1 MTIPA
6 RLAENYATDLAL
18 LAAWRRGDMRAART
32 LYRRHFD
39 AICRFFR
46 NKLSNLEE
54 VADLVGETFLE
65 LLKSRARESWDDERV
80 ESLRH
85 YLYGIAKNVLYRQ
98 LRQRYGLA
106 QRTVVH
112 DAQLDQRSLD
122 ELAPRSL
129 SSIVG
134 GRRELDVL
142 IKALRC
148 LPLQD
153 QILLEAKYF
162 EYFSDAELAKLL
174 DWPLSMVPGRLR
186 GARNRL
192 LAAVEQSRSGGP
204 HFGRDDPGTAM
215 DAWIAE
221 LRALI
226 VRTNPRPLAD
236 DGTDPT

>member
-6 RLAENYATDLAL
+6 CVTDNSPADASL
-18 LAAWRRGDMRAART
+18 LGAWRRGDMRAART

-39 AICRFFR
+39 AVCRFFR

-65 LLKSRARESWDDERV
+65 LLKTRSRDSWDDERV

-85 YLYGIAKNVLYRQ
+85 YLYGIAKNVLYRYF
-98 LRQRYGLA
+98 RQNYALK
-106 QRTVVH
+106 QKVIIH
-112 DAQLDQRSLD
+112 DCEIEQRSLD

-129 SSIVG
+129 SSIIG

-142 IKALRC
+142 IKALRG

-162 EYFSDAELAKLL
+162 EYFSDAELAGLL
-174 DWPLSMVPGRLR
+174 GLPQSTVPGRLR
-186 GARNRL
+186 GARSRL
-192 LAAVEQSRSGGP
+192 LAGVEQYRAEGP
-204 HFGRDDPGTAM
+204 QFGPDDPGTAM
-215 DAWIAE
+215 DVWIAE

-226 VRTNPRPLAD
+226 VCTNPTPGPD
-236 DGTDPT
+236 DDCV